1 MRRFRASFVTMLM
14 VLAIMII
21 AKPQEV
27 SAYVRNFEGQT
38 LEVNEGGTGETNL
51 FVDGK
56 TIQLTK
62 RLVASNGWFDDL
74 GNIYIE
80 FKNKSLYWT
89 NYKYMRENVRLNS
102 LAKNVTNVQTEGSDQ
117 NERIMMYE
125 AGGAVQATLTDA
137 QVREKLTNMGFVIEP
152 TVPSVTPPAT
162 ETPAV
167 PSATPSV
174 TPPATETPAV
184 PSATPSV
191 TPPATGTP
199 APTTPPGTL
208 TPTPTTP
215 SKTATTKTK
224 YAYRVTKNSKY
235 GYLRNSKNKIVDKYQ
250 IVKRNKK
257 KKLVTI
263 KYKKRKFTKVIS
275 VTFNSKGN
283 LVVLRKVGK
292 QRWVNVVNR
301 KTGKVT
307 RKCRNGKLFSYN
319 SRGIVTF
326 VVRTGGARLY
336 L

>member
-174 TPPATETPAV
+174 TPPAT
-184 PSATPSV
+184 
-191 TPPATGTP
+191 GTP